1 LDGTL
6 IDSVYDH
13 VATWLATLK
22 EEGLT
27 LPAWKIHR
35 HVGMSGKSFLK
46 ELLRESGA
54 NVRKLSLESLEKEH
68 ARKFSREIS
77 SLQPLPGARE
87 LLKHLSQV
95 GVHWAIATTGA
106 RKQAKRLLQILELP
120 PSVPLVTGDDVAEA
134 KPSPDIFMLAAERL
148 GTTVSESVIV
158 GDSQWDLLAAARKN
172 GLGVGLLCGGY
183 SADELWTAGAI
194 RVYED
199 PADLLLHLEDL
210 GIPGK

>member
-1 LDGTL
+1 M
-6 IDSVYDH
+6 IDSVYSH
-13 VATWLATLK
+13 VATWSSTLK

-95 GVHWAIATTGA
+95 GVRWAIATTGE
-106 RKQAKRLLQILELP
+106 RKQAERLLKILNLQE
-120 PSVPLVTGDDVAEA
+120 SVPLVTGDDVADA
-134 KPSPDIFMLAAERL
+134 KPSPDVFMLAAERL
-148 GTTVSESVIV
+148 GTSVGESVIV
-158 GDSQWDLLAAARKN
+158 GDSPWDLLAAARKN

-194 RVYED
+194 RVYEG

-210 GIPGK
+210 GIQGK